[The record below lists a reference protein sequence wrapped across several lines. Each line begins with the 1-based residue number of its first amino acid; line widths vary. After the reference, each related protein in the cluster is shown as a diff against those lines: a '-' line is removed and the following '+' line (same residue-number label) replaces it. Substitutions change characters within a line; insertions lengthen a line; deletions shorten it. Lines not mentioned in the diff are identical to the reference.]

1 MTQDV
6 SKGVRL
12 VLAVVLGAALAA
24 PSQAAKT
31 GNDPGAGG
39 RIKCWHNK
47 DGVRE
52 CGNAV
57 PPEYAQ
63 QGSETKDKFG
73 VTIGETGR
81 AKTIEELE
89 AERAAGKAKEQEA
102 EAAKQRAAKDRVL
115 LDTFTTE
122 DDMVLTRDGQVAHL
136 ESQIH
141 LVQSHIE
148 KLQKN
153 LDQMIERAAEVE
165 RRGEKPS
172 ADVVKNIDNVRNQI
186 ADNHKFIDTK
196 HREQALIRERF
207 ETDITRFREL
217 KGIKTPRV
225 DSAASSAGATAEAT
239 AAAPA
244 AAPAAA
250 AASAS
255 SPAAPAAAASA
266 NDPPPAAR

>member
-6 SKGVRL
+6 NKGVRL
-12 VLAVVLGAALAA
+12 VLAAVLGAVLAA
-24 PSQAAKT
+24 PSQAAKN
-31 GNDPGAGG
+31 GGGPGGA
-39 RIKCWHNK
+39 IKCWHNK

-52 CGNAV
+52 CGNTV

-89 AERAAGKAKEQEA
+89 AERAAGKAKQDEA
-102 EAAKQRAAKDRVL
+102 EAAKKREAKDRVL
-115 LDTFTTE
+115 LDTFATE

-153 LDQMIERAAEVE
+153 LDQMIERAAEIE
-165 RRGEKPS
+165 RRGEKPG

-186 ADNHKFIDTK
+186 SENHKFIDTK
-196 HREQALIRERF
+196 HHEQEVIRERF
-207 ETDITRFREL
+207 EADITRFREL
-217 KGIKTPRV
+217 KGITTPRV
-225 DSAASSAGATAEAT
+225 ESAASSDT
-239 AAAPA
+239 APA
-244 AAPAAA
+244 ASEATTTPAAQTPPGKTAGSEAPAVK
-250 AASAS
+250 
-255 SPAAPAAAASA
+255 
-266 NDPPPAAR
+266 

>member
-6 SKGVRL
+6 NKGARL
-12 VLAVVLGAALAA
+12 VLAAVLSTVLAV

-31 GNDPGAGG
+31 NATPGGG
-39 RIKCWHNK
+39 HIKCWHNK

-52 CGNAV
+52 CGNTV

-73 VTIGETGR
+73 VTIGESGR
-81 AKTIEELE
+81 AKTMEELE
-89 AERAAGKAKEQEA
+89 AERAASKAKEQEA
-102 EAAKQRAAKDRVL
+102 EAVKKRAAQDRVL

-141 LVQSHIE
+141 LVESHIS

-153 LDQMIERAAEVE
+153 LDQMIERAAEIE

-172 ADVVKNIDNVRNQI
+172 DDVVKNIDNVRNQI
-186 ADNHKFIDTK
+186 AENHKFIDTK
-196 HREQALIRERF
+196 HREQEVIRERF
-207 ETDITRFREL
+207 EADIARFREL
-217 KGIKTPRV
+217 KGIKTPPEE
-225 DSAASSAGATAEAT
+225 SAATSTATATPAPST
-239 AAAPA
+239 PAPA
-244 AAPAAA
+244 SPP
-250 AASAS
+250 ASATGK
-255 SPAAPAAAASA
+255 
-266 NDPPPAAR
+266 